1 LDTLTRVDSERFSEG
16 LTIEEYL
23 QGMRKNRALFEQN
36 YDNVALR
43 DEDVRFL
50 AEGTRV
56 SKVLVLSE
64 DWCGDALRYVPVAAR
79 LADEIPSWELR
90 IFYRDE
96 NPDLAENWKKHGLF
110 RAIPV
115 IVFLDEQ
122 FRELAHFIE
131 KPSPVYTAEDGA
143 RERFAAE
150 NPDLHDA
157 HLPVDRMSPTTL
169 DRYTTFIRSLRADS
183 QRRWQQFFIDEIKA
197 KLGSEA

>member
-1 LDTLTRVDSERFSEG
+1 MDTLTRVDSERFSEG
-16 LTIEEYL
+16 LTVEEYV

-36 YDNVALR
+36 YDSVTLR
-43 DEDVRFL
+43 DDDVRFL
-50 AEGTRV
+50 SESTRV
-56 SKVLVLSE
+56 SKVLVLAE

-79 LADEIPSWELR
+79 LSAEIPSWELR
-90 IFYRDE
+90 IFYRDD

-115 IVFLDEQ
+115 IVFFDEQ
-122 FRELAHFIE
+122 FHELARFIE

-150 NPDLHDA
+150 NPDLSDA

-183 QRRWQQFFIDEIKA
+183 QRRWQQHFVDEVKA
-197 KLGSEA
+197 KLGSES

>member
-1 LDTLTRVDSERFSEG
+1 MDTLTRVDSERFSEG
-16 LTIEEYL
+16 LTVEEYV

-36 YDNVALR
+36 YDSAVLR

-50 AEGTRV
+50 AGSTRV
-56 SKVLVLSE
+56 SKVLVLAE

-79 LADEIPSWELR
+79 LAAEIPSWELR

-96 NPDLAENWKKHGLF
+96 NPDLADNWKKHGLF

-115 IVFLDEQ
+115 IVFFDEQ
-122 FRELAHFIE
+122 FHELAHFIE
-131 KPSPVYTAEDGA
+131 KPSPVYIAEDGA

-150 NPDLHDA
+150 NPDLSDA

-169 DRYTTFIRSLRADS
+169 DRYTTFVRSLRADS
-183 QRRWQQFFIDEIKA
+183 QRRWQQFFIDDIKA
-197 KLGSEA
+197 KLGSET

>member
-1 LDTLTRVDSERFSEG
+1 MDTLTRVDSDRFSEG
-16 LTIEEYL
+16 LTVEEYVP
-23 QGMRKNRALFEQN
+23 GMRKNRALFEQN

-50 AEGTRV
+50 AEGTKV
-56 SKVLVLSE
+56 SKVLVLAE
-64 DWCGDALRYVPVAAR
+64 DWCGDAIRYVPVVAR

-115 IVFLDEQ
+115 IVFFDEQ
-122 FRELAHFIE
+122 FNELAHFIE
-131 KPSPVYTAEDGA
+131 KPSPVYHAEDDA
-143 RERFAAE
+143 RDRFAAE
-150 NPDLHDA
+150 NPDLPDA
-157 HLPVDRMSPTTL
+157 RLPVDRMSPTTL

-183 QRRWQQFFIDEIKA
+183 QRRWQQHFIDEIKV
-197 KLGSEA
+197 KLAS